1 MLRHTFGSVAGD
13 MGFSEL
19 TIKALLGH
27 GARGSTQNY
36 VHLDEALRLAVDRV
50 SGKIANL
57 LDGTDV
63 TILDIAA

>member
-1 MLRHTFGSVAGD
+1 

-19 TIKALLGH
+19 TIKGLLGH

-50 SGKIANL
+50 SGKVADL
-57 LDGTDV
+57 MDGTDV
-63 TILDIAA
+63 TILNAAA